1 MDQPRWLA
9 FAWADLSV
17 SAIPGPAN
25 SPRVVR
31 YFADAGHPEVASDE
45 VAWCA
50 AFAGACLERAGTPST
65 RSLMARSY
73 LQWGTPLDD
82 ARTGAIAVLS
92 RGSDPALGHVGFL
105 IGETSNEVILLGG
118 NQGHAVNV
126 AAFPRSR
133 LLGLRWP
140 SDELALPAPQPP
152 AAEPQLQRTP
162 DIETALFARAM
173 EHNLAMEGGY
183 SEDPYDP
190 GGPTN
195 LGITLAE
202 FARTRGVALTAD
214 NFASLKA
221 ALRGITRD
229 QASAIYRADY
239 WNAARCPYLPSAVAL
254 FHFDAAVNQG
264 VFGAAR
270 MLQQALGVEVDGQI
284 GPITLAAAARS
295 QPLQALAAYAEARRA
310 HYRSLSTFWRF
321 GRGWLSRVDTT
332 LGIAR
337 TIAADPRF
345 NQPPPPPTETPPMPD
360 QTIPST
366 PVTTPDAP
374 LDSKWW
380 GRSLTVW
387 GVLITGLSTV
397 LPAVG
402 PLFGF
407 NITADLIQQLGDG
420 VVQFAQ
426 AAGGLAGTVL
436 ALWGRVR
443 ATAVI
448 ERRQFT
454 MTL

>member
-17 SAIPGPAN
+17 AAIPGPAN
-25 SPRVVR
+25 APRVVR
-31 YFADAGHPEVASDE
+31 YFADAGHPEVASDD

-50 AFAGACLERAGTPST
+50 AFTGACLERAGTSST

-92 RGSDPALGHVGFL
+92 RGSDPSLGHVGFL
-105 IGETSNEVILLGG
+105 IGETPSEVILLGG
-118 NQGHAVNV
+118 NQGHAVTV

-140 SDELALPAPQPP
+140 ADATLALPTPSAPP
-152 AAEPQLQRTP
+152 EPQLQRTP
-162 DIETALFARAM
+162 DIEAALFARAI

-214 NFASLKA
+214 NYASLKA
-221 ALRGITRD
+221 ALRAITRD

-239 WNAARCPYLPSAVAL
+239 WNAAFCPYLPSPLAI
-254 FHFDAAVNQG
+254 FHFDCAVNQG

-270 MLQQALGVEVDGQI
+270 MLQHALGVDVDGQI

-337 TIAADPRF
+337 AIAADPRF
-345 NQPPPPPTETPPMPD
+345 NQPPPQPPEMPPMTDQSPSSTSASPTEG
-360 QTIPST
+360 
-366 PVTTPDAP
+366 
-374 LDSKWW
+374 KWW
-380 GRSLTVW
+380 GRSLTIW

-407 NITADLIQQLGDG
+407 NITADLIQQLGDS
-420 VVQFAQ
+420 VVQFTQ
-426 AAGGLAGTVL
+426 ATAGLIGTALAV
-436 ALWGRVR
+436 WGRVR
-443 ATAVI
+443 ATATI

-454 MTL
+454 MKL